1 MRNAK
6 PMNKKKS
13 AYKTALE
20 RPTRGAKKKGWAHAD
35 DDSMRAAYAELLG
48 RKFCL
53 RPEAVYDWSIKHNVA
68 LNAKSLAKLCKAP
81 IFGHGSL
88 VESVI
93 NDELL
98 NEELSKR

>member
-1 MRNAK
+1 MGR
-6 PMNKKKS
+6 KKS
-13 AYKTALE
+13 DYKIALD

-35 DDSMRAAYAELLG
+35 DDSMQAAYAKLLG

-68 LNAKSLAKLCKAP
+68 LNAKSIGKLCKAP

-93 NDELL
+93 SDEPLK
-98 NEELSKR
+98 EF